1 MYRRF
6 IKYALDFFFALFLT
20 VLLTPLLMVL
30 CFTGA
35 IFLKGNPFFVQLRIG
50 KDERP
55 FYMVKFRTMTSD
67 CDAAGILLSDD
78 RRTTD
83 YGRLLRKSSLDELPE
98 LFNVLKGDM
107 SFIGPRPLLCEY
119 LPFYSETERLR
130 HSVRPG
136 ITGLAQINGRTNIRS
151 WDERFDFDLQ
161 YVKRCSFW
169 LDCCIFGKT
178 IVNVI
183 RKKDV
188 LIGGEITA
196 GRLDQ
201 IRGGGIHAGCDQR
214 IP

>member
-6 IKYALDFFFALFLT
+6 IKYALDFFFALFLI
-20 VLLTPLLMVL
+20 VLLAPLLIML
-30 CFTGA
+30 CFTGV
-35 IFLKGNPFFVQLRIG
+35 IFLKGNPFFVQTRIG

-55 FYMVKFRTMTSD
+55 FYMVKFRTMTAD
-67 CDAAGILLSDD
+67 CDASGMLLPDD
-78 RRTTD
+78 QRTTS